1 MRGKIRKKGKADDQ
15 VLHKEARE
23 KRESTGKMVSKR
35 DLPGKSSFERQLS
48 GYVSFSLSLFLT
60 NTFPLDMSSPSSLF
74 IYLIDTFMLYVV

>member
-23 KRESTGKMVSKR
+23 KRISTGKVVSKR

-48 GYVSFSLSLFLT
+48 GYVPSFLLTTSLIPSYHIHDHFL
-60 NTFPLDMSSPSSLF
+60 
-74 IYLIDTFMLYVV
+74 